1 MEAPIGLE
9 AVQVFAT
16 SGPPQKMLPPT
27 RFDPRRKLHLI
38 GTDPVDAIKRARG
51 LVLVN
56 VPDPRKEPAG
66 KVKPAPLA
74 VGEAVLQFSTLP

>member
-1 MEAPIGLE
+1 VETPIGLE

-16 SGPPQKMLPPT
+16 SGPPQKRLPET
-27 RFDPRRKLHLI
+27 RFDPGRNLHLI
-38 GTDPVDAIKRARG
+38 GTDPIDAIKRARG

-56 VPDPRKEPAG
+56 LPEPRNEPNA
-66 KVKPAPLA
+66 KAKPVPLA